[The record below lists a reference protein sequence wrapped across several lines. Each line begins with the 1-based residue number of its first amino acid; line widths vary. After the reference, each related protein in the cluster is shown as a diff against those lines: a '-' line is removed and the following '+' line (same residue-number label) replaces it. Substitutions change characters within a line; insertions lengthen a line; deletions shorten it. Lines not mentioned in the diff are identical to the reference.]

1 MGGMKK
7 AYLTLGVLALAFSLT
22 SCSIQ
27 LPYDTYEDY
36 DGYRITMLVEPDDA
50 EVLLNG
56 RLIGL
61 AYEFS
66 TRESALRLASR
77 NNELVIQKKGFIE
90 EFIDL
95 GGYTSRTIT
104 VRIKMNPDKRI
115 AAKVPVPE
123 ERGKGELEPK
133 TEPVIFP
140 PQDRK
145 QQEPLPPPTL
155 VRLVVAP
162 ADTAIY
168 LNGKFW
174 GIAPE
179 TGKIENL
186 RLQKGKYLFEAFKPG
201 YKTFRKEFDIP
212 KTEKFD
218 ININLEK

>member
-1 MGGMKK
+1 MIVMKK

-27 LPYDTYEDY
+27 FPYDTYEDY
-36 DGYRITMLVEPDDA
+36 GGYRITLLVEPDDA
-50 EVLLNG
+50 EVMLNG

-77 NNELVIQKKGFIE
+77 NNELVIKKKGFIE

-95 GGYTSRTIT
+95 GGYTSRVIT
-104 VRIKMNPDKRI
+104 VKIKMNPDKRFV
-115 AAKVPVPE
+115 AKVPVPE
-123 ERGKGELEPK
+123 EKGKEEYEPR
-133 TEPVIFP
+133 TEPVISP
-140 PQDRK
+140 PQDQK
-145 QQEPLPPPTL
+145 QQESLSPPTL
-155 VRLVVAP
+155 VRIAVVP

-186 RLQKGKYLFEAFKPG
+186 HLKKGKYLFEAFKPG
-201 YKTFRKEFDIP
+201 YKTFSKEFDIP
-212 KTEKFD
+212 KAEKFD
-218 ININLEK
+218 IKINLEK